1 MKKDRGDREGRE
13 EGKGGGTGAGG
24 VNGRALAARTF
35 RSLAGV
41 PKSQAEPEA
50 LPNSPGRPES
60 SSPSLAYTP
69 TRSAPKNRAGL
80 HDCPHQ
86 LSSAIFCF
94 QSSVSKQDS
103 LPESLPLTLR
113 SYLRPSVTCDLS
125 NSSEVTSMSLH
136 PGWL

>member
-1 MKKDRGDREGRE
+1 M
-13 EGKGGGTGAGG
+13 
-24 VNGRALAARTF
+24 NGRALAARTL
-35 RSLAGV
+35 RSLAVV

-60 SSPSLAYTP
+60 SPPSVAYTP

-86 LSSAIFCF
+86 LGSAIFCF

-103 LPESLPLTLR
+103 LPESLPLTLW

-125 NSSEVTSMSLH
+125 NSSEVTSISLH